1 MKSLFYIKMNNNT
14 PYTSKND
21 FRQLSV
27 DEICH
32 VNLPVLVKLKG
43 VVPKDTPIITAENA
57 AILDD
62 ICKQIYS
69 SSSSSVNMS

>member
-1 MKSLFYIKMNNNT
+1 MNNNT
-14 PYTSKND
+14 SYTSKND
-21 FRQLSV
+21 YRQLSE
-27 DEICH
+27 DEMIH

-43 VVPKDTPIITAENA
+43 VVPKDTPVITAENA

-62 ICKQIYS
+62 ICKQTSYS